1 MSAKSNINSA
11 SDKLANNLPKKIEA
25 SLNEQINMEL
35 TAQYHYLAMSA
46 WMDGQGFRGFAKWF
60 RMQAEEEF
68 QHAMKFFDY
77 LLNRDGNVDLKPIPS
92 PKNKYKSIIDVFQTS
107 LMQEREGSVKIG
119 EIYQLADKT
128 EDFQTKSFVRWFID
142 EQIEEETTVRQMCDS
157 LKIAGNE
164 PAALFMLDKEAG
176 QRQTIGNQ

>member
-35 TAQYHYLAMSA
+35 TAQYQYLAMSA
-46 WMDGQGFRGFAKWF
+46 WMDGQGFRGFANWF
-60 RMQAEEEF
+60 RMQAEEEY

-77 LLNRDGNVDLKPIPS
+77 LLNRDGQVDLKPIPS
-92 PKNKYKSIIDVFQTS
+92 PIIKYKSIIDVFQTS
-107 LMQEREGSVKIG
+107 LMHEREGSVKIG

-128 EDFQTKSFVRWFID
+128 GDFQTKSFVRWFID

>member
-1 MSAKSNINSA
+1 MSAKSNISSA

-35 TAQYHYLAMSA
+35 NAQYQYLAMAA
-46 WMDGQGFRGFAKWF
+46 WMDGQGFRGFANWL

-68 QHAMKFFDY
+68 QHAMKIFDY

-176 QRQTIGNQ
+176 QRQTIGT